1 MSIILASTSPRRREL
16 LALLGIAFEIVPP
29 AAEEIP
35 SPGLSSREQAK
46 QFALDKARSIARRH
60 PDDLVLGSDTVI
72 EIDETLVGKPRDL
85 NDAETMLCQLRGR
98 SHQVHTGIAL
108 IHEAAYVTVVRV
120 ETALVRMTPF
130 TDRELR
136 RYLET
141 EESLGKAGAYS
152 IQGEGARFIE
162 AIEGDYSTIVG
173 LPLRQTADLLEQRGV
188 VLPAPVEEIYR
199 LKPYANWKAF
209 GQRDR
214 ERRD

>member
-16 LALLGIAFEIVPP
+16 LSLLGIAFEIIPP
-29 AAEEIP
+29 TAEEIP
-35 SPGLSSREQAK
+35 LPGLSPREQAK
-46 QFALDKARSIARRH
+46 QFALDKALSIARRH

-72 EIDETLVGKPRDL
+72 EINETLVGKPRDL
-85 NDAETMLCQLRGR
+85 DDAETMLRQLRGR
-98 SHQVHTGIAL
+98 SHHVHTAIAL

-120 ETALVRMTPF
+120 ESALVRMTPF

-162 AIEGDYSTIVG
+162 AIEGDYPTIVG
-173 LPLRQTADLLEQRGV
+173 LPLRLTADLLDQQGI
-188 VLPAPVEEIYR
+188 VLPTSVEEIYR
-199 LKPYANWKAF
+199 LKPYANWGEF
-209 GQRDR
+209 G
-214 ERRD
+214 

>member
-1 MSIILASTSPRRREL
+1 MSIILASTSPRRSEL

-29 AAEEIP
+29 TAEEIR
-35 SPGLSSREQAK
+35 SPDLSPREQAK
-46 QFALDKARSIARRH
+46 QFALDKALSVARRH
-60 PDDLVLGSDTVI
+60 PDDLVLGGDTVI
-72 EIDETLVGKPRDL
+72 EIDGTLVGKPQDL
-85 NDAETMLCQLRGR
+85 HDAGIMLRQLRGR

-108 IHEAAYVTVVRV
+108 IHQAAHVTLVQV
-120 ETALVRMTPF
+120 ETAHVRMTPF
-130 TDRELR
+130 TDHELR

-162 AIEGDYSTIVG
+162 TIEGDYPTIVG

-188 VLPAPVEEIYR
+188 VLKTPTEEIYR

-209 GQRDR
+209 G
-214 ERRD
+214 

>member
-1 MSIILASTSPRRREL
+1 MSVILASTSPRRREL
-16 LALLGIAFEIVPP
+16 LALLGIAFEIVAP
-29 AAEEIP
+29 AAKEIP
-35 SPGLSSREQAK
+35 SPGLSPREQAK

-72 EIDETLVGKPRDL
+72 EIDGTLVGKPQDL
-85 NDAETMLCQLRGR
+85 DDAESMLRQLRGR

-108 IHEAAYVTVVRV
+108 IHEAACVTVVRV

-130 TDRELR
+130 TDHELR

-162 AIEGDYSTIVG
+162 KIEGDYPTIVG
-173 LPLRQTADLLEQRGV
+173 LPLRQTADLLEQQGV
-188 VLPAPVEEIYR
+188 VLPTPVQELYR

-209 GQRDR
+209 
-214 ERRD
+214 